1 MFNLILV
8 LLFVLMA
15 VLLIMTFVRIAN
27 FEEDAFIYF
36 IGFIGLVIVTFV
48 FIVFSAYNTKH
59 NLYFTDV
66 NGKSYVYKKATH
78 VSNGRNNLISFTDKN
93 GNDMQFNISSLKMT
107 DAK

>member
-15 VLLIMTFVRIAN
+15 VSLIMTFVRIREG
-27 FEEDAFIYF
+27 EEVAVIWFL
-36 IGFIGLVIVTFV
+36 GFFGLVIATFF
-48 FIVFSAYNTKH
+48 FIVFNAYNAKMD
-59 NLYFTDV
+59 LYFTDV

-93 GNDMQFNISSLKMT
+93 GNDMKFNISSLKMT